1 MLAGTAPGTL
11 DAADGVVARLPTAG
25 TLGYGPPG
33 VFPGFQGFGLGYHLG
48 YGYGGAALGTG
59 AEGGYPFYGGPGYPC
74 LEPRLQRLH
83 RITPFPYFG
92 GPGYPTPDHPNFFGV
107 VGPLQADKP
116 VITIGDDRYDVG
128 FGMFTGAIPYPESVM
143 APFTTSAAAGGSA
156 SGVITLTP
164 SPSPPPTNPV
174 PVAGATTG
182 SDAAAQLLGVDV
194 VPVVDPGGVRGT
206 KITRIDPN
214 SAAEKAGLHTGDVIH
229 SVNGYVTADAA
240 TLGWVIVN
248 AGVDKVQTM
257 TVRSASDGKE
267 HPIRVQLP

>member
-1 MLAGTAPGTL
+1 MLAGATTGAV
-11 DAADGVVARLPTAG
+11 AVADGVVARLPTAG

-48 YGYGGAALGTG
+48 YGYGGTALGTG

-74 LEPRLQRLH
+74 LEPRLRRLH
-83 RITPFPYFG
+83 YITPFPYFG
-92 GPGYPTPDHPNFFGV
+92 GPGYPTPDHPNFFGA

-156 SGVITLTP
+156 SGVITP
-164 SPSPPPTNPV
+164 APSPPPTNPV
-174 PVAGATTG
+174 PVPGATTG
-182 SDAAAQLLGVDV
+182 SGAAAQLLGVDV
-194 VPVVDPGGVRGT
+194 VPVVDAGGVRGT
-206 KITRIDPN
+206 QITRIDPN
-214 SAAEKAGLHTGDVIH
+214 SAADKAGLHTGDVIH
-229 SVNGYVTADAA
+229 SVNGYVTVDAA

-248 AGVDKVQTM
+248 AGADKLLMM
-257 TVRSASDGKE
+257 TVRSASDGQE
-267 HPIRVQLP
+267 RPIRVQLP